1 MEYKGKEYLGC
12 MHRYKTSVHT
22 CNTDNFGIDPLQNP
36 KTAKACCLTST
47 DYPSTEGYTKRTYIL
62 EVEDL

>member
-1 MEYKGKEYLGC
+1 

-36 KTAKACCLTST
+36 KKAKACCFASAN
-47 DYPSTEGYTKRTYIL
+47 YPTAKGGTEGYTKRTYIL